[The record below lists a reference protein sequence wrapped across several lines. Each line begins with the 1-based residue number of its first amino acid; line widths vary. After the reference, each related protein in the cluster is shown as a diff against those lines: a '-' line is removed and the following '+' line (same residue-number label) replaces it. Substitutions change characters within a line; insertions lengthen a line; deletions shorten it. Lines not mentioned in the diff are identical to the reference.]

1 MPNPISLNPDGTRQV
16 VPPQISAFSQQASAS
31 APPPPPSPQ
40 AQDAAAHP
48 GFGEAIMQMLSQLTQ
63 LLNPKVPRAPRATEQ
78 AIEAQSNGQPAPQGL
93 GGQFH
98 PGQ

>member
-1 MPNPISLNPDGTRQV
+1 MPNPDNTDGQV
-16 VPPQISAFSQQASAS
+16 APSTQSAFGPAGERARA
-31 APPPPPSPQ
+31 APPAPSPQ
-40 AQDAAAHP
+40 AQAAAAHP
-48 GFGEAIMQMLSQLTQ
+48 GFGEAILQMLSQLASA
-63 LLNPKVPRAPRATEQ
+63 LNPKTARAPRATEA

>member
-1 MPNPISLNPDGTRQV
+1 MAHVRLCRRRLARSVSRPAQGARR
-16 VPPQISAFSQQASAS
+16 
-31 APPPPPSPQ
+31 PPPSPQ
-40 AQDAAAHP
+40 AQAAAAHP
-48 GFGEAIMQMLSQLTQ
+48 GFGEAILQMLSQLASA
-63 LLNPKVPRAPRATEQ
+63 LNPKVPRAPRATEA

>member
-1 MPNPISLNPDGTRQV
+1 MPNPDNTVQV
-16 VPPQISAFSQQASAS
+16 APPTQSAFGPAGYGAP
-31 APPPPPSPQ
+31 APPAPSPQ

-63 LLNPKVPRAPRATEQ
+63 LLNPKAPRAPRATEQ

>member
-1 MPNPISLNPDGTRQV
+1 MPNPDGTVQV
-16 VPPQISAFSQQASAS
+16 TPPQISAFSQQASAS
-31 APPPPPSPQ
+31 APPPPSPQ
-40 AQDAAAHP
+40 AQAAAAHP
-48 GFGEAIMQMLSQLTQ
+48 GFGEAILQMLSQLASA
-63 LLNPKVPRAPRATEQ
+63 LNPNTTRAPRATEA

>member
-1 MPNPISLNPDGTRQV
+1 MPNQINHDGTVQV
-16 VPPQISAFSQQASAS
+16 APSTQSAFGPAGYGAP
-31 APPPPPSPQ
+31 APPAPSPQ

-48 GFGEAIMQMLSQLTQ
+48 GFGEAILQMLSQLASA
-63 LLNPKVPRAPRATEQ
+63 LNPKTARAPRATEA
-78 AIEAQSNGQPAPQGL
+78 AIEAQSNGQPAPQQGL